1 MTSMT
6 IVVGNKNYSSWS
18 LRGWIALR
26 HTGAEFDE
34 VVIPLRKPTTRA
46 EILAH
51 SPAGKVPILH
61 DGDVTVWESLA
72 VCEYLAEK
80 FPTAKL
86 WPEDAV
92 ARAYARSVSAEM
104 HGGFPS
110 LRSDMPMNCRAHLP
124 GRGATLA
131 ALTDVARV
139 ESIWNECRSRH
150 GVGGDFLFGHFTVAD
165 AMYAPVASRFAT
177 YEPELGAT
185 ARAYVEAVH
194 ALPAMREWVDAAR
207 AEPERL
213 VEMEI

>member
-6 IVVGNKNYSSWS
+6 IVIGNKNYSSWS

-150 GVGGDFLFGHFTVAD
+150 GAGGDFLFGHFTVAD

-185 ARAYVEAVH
+185 ARTYVEAVH